1 MLRVSVNLKQGVYI
15 ISEDDGQKTI
25 TVPINGK
32 YDKNTIKGVREEIQ
46 RNNRHIIA
54 RKKLESIDVGVYQAI
69 KQFDSQYGTNHAYGY
84 ANAIGKEILD
94 AYYDATAK
102 GFEEKMAGIRAAEL
116 EKAGVNVEY
125 NISLLGGLGKMKLGE
140 RVRAI
145 RTALS
150 QRKNGINVQFS
161 DNSKQPLLQAP
172 ITMEPEI
179 IQDDIPEMPDEA
191 TLGKMRKEAEQDNQV
206 KETPKIPEQPKVAQ
220 TQELSNVGD
229 MTREHLNINPSG
241 QVSETQIN
249 RETIEALSNPNQTS
263 VDQMLQNLRRE
274 EEENP
279 KLDPSPAATELQA
292 ALAGRRVSSPS
303 REEGQSQATKKKIS
317 RSKAIQASKQAQ
329 REAGKLKNRY
339 KGMQQAKAERKARAT
354 DPEQIRLAAERR
366 AAKEE
371 QKRIAE
377 EQRKAAEAEQRRAD
391 AERKREEQE
400 QKRQEVEN
408 NKPKNRILAFIGRG
422 PKREEGSFKA
432 RFTRKVKNKSDS
444 IRNKKFIPKVT
455 EKQKKIGK
463 AVTVVTLTAAL
474 ALATGIGTYRLLNS
488 HTADVESPANT
499 PTAVEN
505 VNPGHN
511 VDKDGIEFVLGKHDA
526 DTKTPTAQAPSQDDV
541 EQSAPIQEI
550 VEKETLATSGDKI
563 QEQERPETTVTPES
577 QTQEQAKPATSVQE
591 QESQGGTQEKDS
603 KKEYLSS
610 IKVGA
615 TLNIE
620 SGRYFETPEGQG
632 RYGHFESFTNGVK
645 RIQFIDVITDEGY
658 VVIKDDS
665 VNLWELKQQYPN
677 AKFSYH
683 IVYENEDGTTMPL
696 GWLTSESQE
705 LDQQHVKTDID
716 DMDM

>member
-25 TVPINGK
+25 TVPINEK

-279 KLDPSPAATELQA
+279 K
-292 ALAGRRVSSPS
+292 
-303 REEGQSQATKKKIS
+303 
-317 RSKAIQASKQAQ
+317 
-329 REAGKLKNRY
+329 
-339 KGMQQAKAERKARAT
+339 
-354 DPEQIRLAAERR
+354 
-366 AAKEE
+366 KE
-371 QKRIAE
+371 
-377 EQRKAAEAEQRRAD
+377 D
-391 AERKREEQE
+391 
-400 QKRQEVEN
+400 
-408 NKPKNRILAFIGRG
+408 
-422 PKREEGSFKA
+422 
-432 RFTRKVKNKSDS
+432 
-444 IRNKKFIPKVT
+444 
-455 EKQKKIGK
+455 
-463 AVTVVTLTAAL
+463 
-474 ALATGIGTYRLLNS
+474 
-488 HTADVESPANT
+488 
-499 PTAVEN
+499 
-505 VNPGHN
+505 
-511 VDKDGIEFVLGKHDA
+511 
-526 DTKTPTAQAPSQDDV
+526 
-541 EQSAPIQEI
+541 
-550 VEKETLATSGDKI
+550 
-563 QEQERPETTVTPES
+563 
-577 QTQEQAKPATSVQE
+577 
-591 QESQGGTQEKDS
+591 
-603 KKEYLSS
+603 
-610 IKVGA
+610 
-615 TLNIE
+615 
-620 SGRYFETPEGQG
+620 
-632 RYGHFESFTNGVK
+632 
-645 RIQFIDVITDEGY
+645 
-658 VVIKDDS
+658 
-665 VNLWELKQQYPN
+665 
-677 AKFSYH
+677 
-683 IVYENEDGTTMPL
+683 
-696 GWLTSESQE
+696 
-705 LDQQHVKTDID
+705 
-716 DMDM
+716 